1 MEIQSRRHHDR
12 CGLHRIAFPHSLKL
26 RPFPKR
32 PDQGDAIPA
41 SSLMC
46 APSTLAK
53 EQLFINY
60 TQPAI
65 CITNLWHRGG
75 ISVNRRLWHRCGM
88 AVEDLHF
95 RLRIPEELKKRV
107 AAAARANDRSMT
119 AEIIARLA
127 DTFAVTDID
136 PDDEDL
142 LQIIGDLERV
152 KRRVIDRNARS
163 ARRKA

>member
-1 MEIQSRRHHDR
+1 
-12 CGLHRIAFPHSLKL
+12 
-26 RPFPKR
+26 
-32 PDQGDAIPA
+32 
-41 SSLMC
+41 
-46 APSTLAK
+46 
-53 EQLFINY
+53 
-60 TQPAI
+60 
-65 CITNLWHRGG
+65 
-75 ISVNRRLWHRCGM
+75 M